1 MMWQIQMNHHF
12 DCIVIG
18 AGIAG
23 ITASI
28 YLKRAGFKLLLL
40 EKRTIGGQIVN
51 ISEIENYPSISKI
64 DGASFSLNLQKQ
76 VKDLE
81 IPYENKEVLDIKIK
95 NDIKEVITKDTTYLT
110 KNVIIATG
118 RIPRKLNLEN
128 EDELLGKG
136 ISYCATCD
144 GYFYKNKDVAIVGGG
159 NSALEAAAY
168 LSRICNSVTII
179 NRSDKLRAEQELI
192 DEAKE
197 LSNVKIIHNEEIT
210 SLNTEDGYL
219 TSLTL
224 KNETIKVNGLF
235 VYIGLV
241 PTLPFIQNI
250 ELELDNGYIKV
261 DKGMQTNIKGIY
273 ACGDIIKKDVYQIV
287 TASGEGAIAAS
298 GIKK

>member
-1 MMWQIQMNHHF
+1 MNHHF

>member
-1 MMWQIQMNHHF
+1 MNHHF

-28 YLKRAGFKLLLL
+28 YLKRAGFKVLLL

-81 IPYENKEVLDIKIK
+81 ISYENKEVLDIKIK
-95 NDIKEVITKDTTYLT
+95 NDIKEVITQDTTYLT

-118 RIPRKLNLEN
+118 RMPKKLNLKNEN
-128 EDELLGKG
+128 ELLGKG

-159 NSALEAAAY
+159 NSALEASAY

-197 LSNVKIIHNEEIT
+197 LSNVKIIYNEEIT

-224 KNETIKVNGLF
+224 KNEIIQVNGLF

-273 ACGDIIKKDVYQIV
+273 ACGDIIKKNVYQIV

-298 GIKK
+298 SIKK